1 MASFPNPTI
10 QIPFNKPFL
19 AGNEFAYIQDAAEN
33 LGKLSGNGYYTEK
46 CQNYFE
52 ERYGFL
58 RCFLTT
64 SCTDALEMAAIL
76 LDIQE
81 GDEVIVPSFTFVS
94 TANSFALRGAKI
106 IFVDSQE
113 GFPNLEVSQ
122 IESMITPKTKA
133 IVAVHYAGV
142 ACPILELKAL
152 AEKHD
157 LFLIEDAAQA
167 INSFLGDKPLGSIGH
182 LSTFSFHETKNIHC
196 GEGGMLVVNDPRF
209 IQRAEIIWEKG
220 TNRSAY
226 FRGEIDKYSW
236 VDLGSS
242 FLLSEINAAFLWAQL
257 EKLEEI
263 QNRRRQIWEDYQAW
277 FSGDKK
283 TPRVL
288 PIPYLQILEEALLG
302 LGPVIFQTHTGNYH
316 IFYLL
321 FENSELRQQ
330 YIQRLRRKGILAVFH
345 YQGLHKSAFIA
356 RAQPETFQQSLPNAE
371 KFSDCLLRLPLF
383 YDLPK
388 QVSSALN
395 VKR

>member
-1 MASFPNPTI
+1 MDYA
-10 QIPFNKPFL
+10 IPFNKPFL

-33 LGKLSGNGYYTEK
+33 LGKLSGNGYYTNK
-46 CQNYFE
+46 CQNFFE

-81 GDEVIVPSFTFVS
+81 GEEVIVPSFTFVS
-94 TANSFALRGAKI
+94 TANAFALRGAKI

-113 GFPNLEVSQ
+113 GFPNLEVSK
-122 IESMITPKTKA
+122 IESMITQKTKA

-142 ACPILELKAL
+142 ACPILEMKAL

-157 LFLIEDAAQA
+157 LYLIEDAAQA
-167 INSFLGDKPLGSIGH
+167 INSFLEDQPLGSIGH

-209 IQRAEIIWEKG
+209 IQRAEFIWEKG
-220 TNRSAY
+220 TNRSAF

-242 FLLSEINAAFLWAQL
+242 FLLSEINVAFLWAQL
-257 EKLEEI
+257 EKLDEI
-263 QNRRRQIWEDYQAW
+263 QARRKQIWEDYQNW
-277 FSGDKK
+277 FSGEKRD
-283 TPRVL
+283 PVL
-288 PIPYLQILEEALLG
+288 LPKVYLELLETSLKEVVG
-302 LGPVIFQTHTGNYH
+302 DVSKVSFQKDEGNFH
-316 IFYLL
+316 LFYLL
-321 FENSELRQQ
+321 FENADQRQT
-330 YIQRLRRKGILAVFH
+330 YIEQLRRKGILAVFH
-345 YQGLHKSAFIA
+345 YQSLHKSAFIA
-356 RAQPETFQQSLPNAE
+356 QAQPESFQQSLPNAE

-388 QVSSALN
+388 EISKEFGIKN
-395 VKR
+395 